1 MKKNIEELKK
11 QKVKAEEDFKVELE
25 RIEIELTQTKCELAT
40 AAYEKD
46 MLDKKY
52 KKYID
57 KLKDKLNSMGFTFK
71 SKKK

>member
-11 QKVKAEEDFKVELE
+11 QKLKAEEDFKVELD
-25 RIEIELTQTKCELAT
+25 RIEIELTQTKCELA
-40 AAYEKD
+40 AAVYEKEV
-46 MLDKKY
+46 LDKKY